1 MKRIGC
7 LLLCILCLCFT
18 CQVFAEP
25 SELTVNSIEQIYSR
39 MPRMKAYVR
48 LSDPVGE
55 QAVTG
60 FLNSKELT
68 TVSHKEFD
76 RAEGVSFVLMFDC
89 STSVSASQM
98 QAMKRTSQ
106 NFVENSAAEKD
117 CFTVV
122 SFGTKIQILTE
133 ASSDRQQVLDAIA
146 SMKNNQNGTVLYDAV
161 DAVRQITERAPQSA
175 PAKQMCLIF
184 TDAVDYNLGGTTD
197 IEVLRVAE
205 SAGTPI
211 YAIAINPN
219 DKDSIDSLGAIA
231 RASGGNV
238 FVATGGNIEA
248 AFQSAIAT
256 LDNLYEIE
264 FASDSNKVSLAEDNF
279 SICVGE
285 KSSGKIME
293 RKFRSAA
300 WTADTAAPTIV
311 SAEVISAN
319 EFAIQ
324 FSEPVDH
331 SGKPENYTVKKGEN
345 TLQIQ
350 DVRYDEETCTA
361 ILSFQEY
368 LGSGDYVVVISNI
381 TDSTMEQ
388 NPLVQE
394 YTEHRFRL
402 SGWKAFLL
410 SLKGGS
416 SGGGNNGG
424 WLFVLLIVIIL
435 AIVFAVLLKKKK
447 NVVVM
452 NGKEVPLDSVQYEY
466 QQQQNELPKAYLK
479 LMMETADGTTAN
491 LDINLVQSVIFGRA
505 PSCEVTVD
513 DSNLSRQHFAIEA
526 EDGMLFIQ
534 NLSETNGTLLNGILL
549 QSKRQIAVGDVI
561 AAGQERFTVIKIQ

>member
-1 MKRIGC
+1 MVMKRIVC
-7 LLLCILCLCFT
+7 LLLCMLCLCFT

-25 SELTVNSIEQIYSR
+25 SDLTVNSIEQIYSR

-68 TVSHKEFD
+68 TVSHKAFD

-98 QAMKRTSQ
+98 QAMKRTAQ
-106 NFVENSAAEKD
+106 NFVKNSAAAKD

-122 SFGTKIQILTE
+122 SFGTKIQILTD

-161 DAVRQITERAPQSA
+161 DAVRQITEQAPQTA
-175 PAKQMCLIF
+175 PTKQMCVIF
-184 TDAVDYNLGGTTD
+184 TDAADYNLGGTTS

-219 DKDSIDSLGAIA
+219 DRASIDSLGAIA

-238 FVATGGNIEA
+238 FVATGGNIEK
-248 AFQSAIAT
+248 AFQNAMTT
-256 LDNLYEIE
+256 LDDLYEIE
-264 FASDSNKVSLAEDNF
+264 FASDSNKVSLTEENF
-279 SICVGE
+279 SICVGD
-285 KSSGKIME
+285 KASGKVLE

-300 WTADTAAPTIV
+300 WEKDTTPPTIV
-311 SAEVISAN
+311 STEVLSDC
-319 EFAIQ
+319 ELSIQ
-324 FSEPVDH
+324 FSEPVDNG
-331 SGKPENYTVKKGEN
+331 GKPENYTVRNGET

-350 DVRYDEETCTA
+350 DVRYDETTCTA

-368 LGSGDYVVVISNI
+368 LGSGNYSVALSNI
-381 TDSTMEQ
+381 TDSSMEQ
-388 NPLVQE
+388 NPLIQE
-394 YTEHRFRL
+394 HSFRL
-402 SGWKAFLL
+402 SGWTAFLL
-410 SLKGGS
+410 GLKGN
-416 SGGGNNGG
+416 GGGSDGG
-424 WLFVLLIVIIL
+424 WLFVLVIVIVL
-435 AIVFAVLLKKKK
+435 AIIFAVILKKKK

-479 LMMETADGTTAN
+479 LMMETADGNTAN

-549 QSKRQIAVGDVI
+549 QAKRQLAVGDVI

>member
-1 MKRIGC
+1 MKRIVC
-7 LLLCILCLCFT
+7 LLLCMLCLCFT

-25 SELTVNSIEQIYSR
+25 SDLTVNSIEQIYSR
-39 MPRMKAYVR
+39 MPQMKAYVR

-55 QAVTG
+55 QEVTG

-68 TVSHKEFD
+68 TVSHQAFD

-98 QAMKRTSQ
+98 QAMKRTAQ
-106 NFVENSAAEKD
+106 NFVQNSAVAKD

-122 SFGTKIQILTE
+122 SFGTKIQILTD
-133 ASSDRQQVLDAIA
+133 ASSNHQQVLDAIA

-161 DAVRQITERAPQSA
+161 DAVRQITEQAPQTA
-175 PAKQMCLIF
+175 PTKQMCVIF
-184 TDAVDYNLGGTTD
+184 TDAADYNLGGTTS

-219 DKDSIDSLGAIA
+219 DKVSIDSLGAIA

-238 FVATGGNIEA
+238 FVATGGNIEK
-248 AFQSAIAT
+248 AFQDAMTT
-256 LDNLYEIE
+256 LDDLYEIE
-264 FASDSNKVSLAEDNF
+264 FASDSNKVSLTEENF
-279 SICVGE
+279 CICVGD
-285 KSSGKIME
+285 KTSGKVLE
-293 RKFRSAA
+293 RKFRSTA
-300 WTADTAAPTIV
+300 WEKDTTPPTIV
-311 SAEVISAN
+311 STEVLSAC
-319 EFAIQ
+319 ELSIQ
-324 FSEPVDH
+324 FSEPVDNG
-331 SGKPENYTVKKGEN
+331 GKPENYTVRNGET

-368 LGSGDYVVVISNI
+368 LGSGNYSVALSNI
-381 TDSTMEQ
+381 TDSSMEQ
-388 NPLVQE
+388 NPLIQE
-394 YTEHRFRL
+394 HSFSL
-402 SGWKAFLL
+402 SGWTAFVLG
-410 SLKGGS
+410 LKGNI
-416 SGGGNNGG
+416 GGGNGG
-424 WLFVLLIVIIL
+424 WLFVLLIVIVL
-435 AIVFAVLLKKKK
+435 AIIFAVILKKKK

-479 LMMETADGTTAN
+479 LMMETADGNTAN

-505 PSCEVTVD
+505 SSCEVTVD

-549 QSKRQIAVGDVI
+549 QAKRQLAVGDVI